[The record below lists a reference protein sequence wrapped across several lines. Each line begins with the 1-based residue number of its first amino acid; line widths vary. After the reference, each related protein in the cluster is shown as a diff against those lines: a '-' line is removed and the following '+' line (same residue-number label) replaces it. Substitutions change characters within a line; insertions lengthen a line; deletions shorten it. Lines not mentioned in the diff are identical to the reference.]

1 MTDAVKNMD
10 AGLPSFDIVK
20 TWTGLV
26 ASLSE
31 DTVGIIREDLGQE
44 EHMQPRAEGAVEEN
58 VEGGKNT
65 LKVGSRWKPWW
76 QKN

>member
-31 DTVGIIREDLGQE
+31 DTIGIIREDLGQE
-44 EHMQPRAEGAVEEN
+44 EQPRAEGAVEES
-58 VEGGKNT
+58 VEGGKGT
-65 LKVGSRWKPWW
+65 SKFGSRWKLWW
-76 QKN
+76 RKD